1 MGKMWKKHENI
12 QPYMRTLF
20 TSMGRNRFDSPV
32 AAGLVVMATC
42 SSPDEVVQVLFFR
55 IKGEW
60 ESYTIYKY
68 LNQGKQPY
76 PYIHAT
82 RYDSKSAIVFT

>member
-1 MGKMWKKHENI
+1 
-12 QPYMRTLF
+12 
-20 TSMGRNRFDSPV
+20 
-32 AAGLVVMATC
+32 MATC